1 MEVSGLRE
9 ELANLVKLQQIDD
22 DLMELEM
29 ELGDL
34 PQQVEKLRATLDE
47 GKHAIEEYKRESKE
61 NVIKR
66 RQLELEIDSL
76 NEQLNKFKERLF
88 LVQTNREYDAIN
100 TEIDAV
106 QDGINERENQILEMY
121 SREEELVELLEE
133 LHKTQITASQEFE
146 EKDEELRN
154 KLEETEGEKLHL
166 QHQRE
171 KLVVRLKKP
180 VYNHYERIRQARDGK
195 GVAYVYNSAC
205 GGCFSTIPPQ
215 RLVEIENMSDF
226 IFCET
231 CGRILVMNPDDSK

>member
-9 ELANLVKLQQIDD
+9 ELSNLIQLQQIDD
-22 DLMELEM
+22 DLMELEV

-34 PQQVEKLRATLDE
+34 PQQVEKLHTTLGE
-47 GKHAIEEYKRESKE
+47 GKRAVEEYERESKE

-66 RQLELEIDSL
+66 NLLELEIDSL
-76 NEQLNKFKERLF
+76 NEQLTKYKEHLF

-100 TEIDAV
+100 TEIDTV
-106 QDGINERENQILEMY
+106 QEGINERENQVLELY
-121 SREEELVELLEE
+121 SREEELTELLEE
-133 LHKTQITASQEFE
+133 LHRTQITASEEFK

-180 VYNHYERIRQARDGK
+180 VYNHYERIRNARDGK
-195 GVAYVYNSAC
+195 GVTYVYNSAC

-215 RLVEIENMSDF
+215 RLVEIEDMSDF

-231 CGRILVMNPDDSK
+231 CGRILVMNPDDSG